1 MSIFTSTVAAISTPP
16 GKGGVALIRISGE
29 EAFAVCE
36 RVFVPRGKTKLSDI
50 PPRRATYGDI
60 YLDGKKIDD
69 GMLTLFPAPHSFTGE
84 CVAEICCHGGILIT
98 KTVLEAVL
106 VAGAV
111 PAGPGEFTR
120 RAFVNGKLSLTDA
133 EAIGNLLE
141 AKSMAQIALASE
153 NSRGRLSCEISK
165 ISESL
170 TSLLSSIY
178 ARIDYPDEDLGEFSD
193 GESREILI
201 KIQEKI
207 ERLIRTYKTG
217 RAVSEGIDAVICG
230 KPNAGKSTLY
240 NLILGEDAAIVT
252 DLAGT
257 TRDVLTRSAPLGSV
271 LLNLADTAGIRESA
285 DEVERIGIER
295 ARERILSSELV
306 LAVFDLSRPFDAD
319 DEEIVNLLSSSE
331 KTVISILNKADI
343 CDTGSVFDASRLGP
357 LLKHSLGLSA
367 KSGGAE
373 ELARLVEEL
382 FTDGDICIGED
393 AIVSSARQSAA
404 LKVALEYI
412 KCAVSAYDAGLA
424 ADVASSDAERA
435 LGAISELEGR
445 SAREDVIADIFAKFC
460 VGK

>member
-36 RVFVPRGKTKLSDI
+36 RVFTPRGKMKFSDI

-60 YLDGKKIDD
+60 YLDGQKIDD
-69 GMLTLFPAPHSFTGE
+69 GMLTLFPAPNSFTGE
-84 CVAEICCHGGILIT
+84 CVAELCCHGGILIT

-106 VAGAV
+106 LAGAV

-141 AKSMAQIALASE
+141 AKSPAQIALASE
-153 NSRGRLSCEISK
+153 DSRGRLSSEISEISK
-165 ISESL
+165 SL

-193 GESREILI
+193 SESREILV
-201 KIQEKI
+201 KIHDRI
-207 ERLIRTYKTG
+207 ERLLRTYKTG
-217 RAVSEGIDAVICG
+217 RAVSEGISTVICG

-252 DLAGT
+252 DVAGT
-257 TRDVLTRSAPLGSV
+257 TRDVLTRSAPLGNV
-271 LLNLADTAGIRESA
+271 LLNLADTAGIRDGA

-295 ARERILSSELV
+295 SRARISSSELV
-306 LAVFDLSRPFDAD
+306 LAVFDLSRPFDED
-319 DEEIVNLLSSSE
+319 DGALVKLLSSSE

-343 CDTGSVFDASRLGP
+343 CDTGRVFDSSRLGS
-357 LLKHSLGLSA
+357 LLKYSVTLSA
-367 KSGGAE
+367 KSGSAE
-373 ELARLVEEL
+373 ELSRLVEEL
-382 FTDGDICIGED
+382 FTDGDISIGED
-393 AIVSSARQSAA
+393 AIISSARQSAA
-404 LKVALEYI
+404 LKTALEYI
-412 KCAVSAYDAGLA
+412 KCAISAYDSGLA